1 MNMKK
6 VKNHPDP
13 CTQTLLDTL
22 EKEILVPSSPHR
34 PFEPNPKPTPPSHHP
49 HPHPPPTSPSPLS
62 KKDRNIFRI
71 LCLQAFSSLNDFRGE
86 RRTTNRESRI
96 EIKKSES
103 FGETREE
110 SGIGGGGLF
119 LRIKARGRGWI
130 NFIVALESLLSC
142 GIFQRP
148 LPTALTKRSIW
159 SVGKGKKQHGRRY
172 VVNRFVQKGFVR
184 YIVSQ
189 DRAYRALP
197 WFSHTCSSTVSFTS
211 LEFLVVSRSLGLLTV
226 LFLLF
231 LVPEE
236 V

>member
-1 MNMKK
+1 M
-6 VKNHPDP
+6 
-13 CTQTLLDTL
+13 
-22 EKEILVPSSPHR
+22 
-34 PFEPNPKPTPPSHHP
+34 
-49 HPHPPPTSPSPLS
+49 
-62 KKDRNIFRI
+62 IFVGNEGLRI
-71 LCLQAFSSLNDFRGE
+71 E
-86 RRTTNRESRI
+86 NRESRS
-96 EIKKSES
+96 KNPKVL
-103 FGETREE
+103 GRRGRNREL
-110 SGIGGGGLF
+110 GGGLF
-119 LRIKARGRGWI
+119 LRIKARGMGWI

-172 VVNRFVQKGFVR
+172 VVNRFVQKGYVR